1 MQGMSDREKARP
13 RTKSIRRIRMNVDMH
28 HQSLR
33 FQEDRMGIFSF
44 KKKVVKEVSGG
55 VWGELV
61 GRYKFDVDTL
71 ANQIRCVEREGVI
84 DGGKKVT
91 FLRIFRLSDI
101 EKRGIEG
108 IGWETFDQHP
118 DLLLFEGYL
127 TRNNEAYL
135 EPKKNP
141 A

>member
-1 MQGMSDREKARP
+1 
-13 RTKSIRRIRMNVDMH
+13 
-28 HQSLR
+28 
-33 FQEDRMGIFSF
+33 MGIFNF
-44 KKKVVKEVSGG
+44 KKKVVKEISGG

-84 DGGKKVT
+84 DGGRKVT